1 MRWCTADLCDHHI
14 DELQVAEPLFQA
26 YGGRPAFRGPAV
38 TLAVFED
45 NSLVREAL
53 EGPGDGQV
61 LVVDGAG
68 SVRCALVGD
77 MLAQIAID
85 NGWAGIVVHG
95 AVRDS
100 RVISQMPLGLRALA
114 TCPRKSVKRGQGRRD
129 TEVTFAGV
137 SIRSG
142 DWIYVDE
149 DGLLVAPRELS
160 LPNP

>member
-1 MRWCTADLCDHHI
+1 MRWCTADLCDHYI
-14 DELQVAEPLFQA
+14 EELQVAEPLFLP

-68 SVRCALVGD
+68 SRRCALVGD
-77 MLAQIAID
+77 MLVRLAID
-85 NGWAGIVVHG
+85 NGWAGIVVNG
-95 AVRDS
+95 AIRDS
-100 RVISQMPLGLRALA
+100 GVIAQMPLGLRALS
-114 TCPRKSVKRGQGRRD
+114 TCPRKSVKRGKGQRD
-129 TEVTFAGV
+129 TEVNFAGV

-142 DWIYVDE
+142 DWIYADE
-149 DGLLVAPRELS
+149 DGLLVAHRELS
-160 LPNP
+160 LPTP